1 MKFLELAFEL
11 FIIYIVYKLV
21 FEFIIPIYN
30 TTKVMKSKMT
40 EMHERMQQQQNAG
53 DNFTSTTTPPPQVN
67 KSFNE
72 DYIDYEEV
80 K

>member
-21 FEFIIPIYN
+21 FEFIIPIYK
-30 TTKVMKSKMT
+30 TTKVMKGKMT
-40 EMHERMQQQQNAG
+40 EMHEKMQEQQRTQQHFNA
-53 DNFTSTTTPPPQVN
+53 TPPPPPVN
-67 KSFNE
+67 KSYNE

>member
-11 FIIYIVYKLV
+11 FVIYLLYKV
-21 FEFIIPIYN
+21 IFEFIIPVYK

-40 EMHERMQQQQNAG
+40 EMHEKMQQQQRTQQTFKA
-53 DNFTSTTTPPPQVN
+53 TPQPTATP
-67 KSFNE
+67 KKPFNE

>member
-11 FIIYIVYKLV
+11 FIIYIVYKVV
-21 FEFIIPIYN
+21 FEFIIPIYK
-30 TTKVMKSKMT
+30 TTKLMKGKMS
-40 EMHERMQQQQNAG
+40 EMHEKMQEQQRTQQRFNA
-53 DNFTSTTTPPPQVN
+53 TPPPVPPVN
-67 KSFNE
+67 KSYNE